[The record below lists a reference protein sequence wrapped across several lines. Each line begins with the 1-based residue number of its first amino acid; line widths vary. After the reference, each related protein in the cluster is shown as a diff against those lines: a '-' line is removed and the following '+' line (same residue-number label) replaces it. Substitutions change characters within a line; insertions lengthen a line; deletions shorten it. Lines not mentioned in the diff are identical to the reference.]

1 VVAPDA
7 VIEVEAPEQIVPE
20 TGVTVTVGVGLTVMV
35 RVAVPEQLPVVPVT
49 V

>member
-7 VIEVEAPEQIVPE
+7 VIDVVEPEQIVPE
-20 TGVTVTVGVGLTVMV
+20 TGVTVTVGVALTVIV
-35 RVAVPEQLPVVPVT
+35 RVPVPEQLPVVPVT